1 MAPKH
6 HNYYGKS
13 SPKDEAF
20 RTLRT
25 NIQFSAID
33 KELKTLVITSTNPSE
48 GKTTV
53 SMQLGK
59 SLAKNGDS
67 VILIDCDLRNPSVQ
81 KYVEINEN
89 RGLTN
94 VLVNNEP
101 CEEVMIQEDGLNI
114 LLSGPIPPNPAE
126 LLGSRKMEEF
136 IERVKQQYEYVLLDT
151 PPAGMLTDGVIL
163 SSIADGTILVIAE
176 GETEKGDLARTI
188 ENIKNVGGNI
198 IGVVMNKIKT
208 SKTARYGK
216 YY

>member
-1 MAPKH
+1 MAAKK

-13 SPKDEAF
+13 SPKEEAF

-33 KELKTLVITSTNPSE
+33 RELKTILITSTNPSE

-81 KYVEINEN
+81 KLMDTNQTK
-89 RGLTN
+89 GLTN
-94 VLVNNEP
+94 VLVNREP
-101 CEEVMIQEDGLNI
+101 LDGAVVLEDGLHV

-136 IERVKQQYEYVLLDT
+136 IEGVKQKYEYVILDT
-151 PPAGMLTDGVIL
+151 PPAGMLTDGAIL
-163 SSIADGTILVIAE
+163 STIADGTILVIAE
-176 GETEKGDLARTI
+176 GETEKGDLQRTI
-188 ENIKNVGGNI
+188 ENIKNVGGHI
-198 IGVVMNKIKT
+198 IGVVMNKV
-208 SKTARYGK
+208 KTAKSGKYGK